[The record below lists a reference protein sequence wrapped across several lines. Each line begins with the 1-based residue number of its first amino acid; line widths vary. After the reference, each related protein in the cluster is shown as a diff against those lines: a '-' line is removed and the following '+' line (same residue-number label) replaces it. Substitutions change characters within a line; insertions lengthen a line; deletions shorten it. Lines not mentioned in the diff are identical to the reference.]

1 MSSVNL
7 PNGKY
12 ISSNILEITAFPKA
26 EIIDND
32 NKKAFEMNMKAFNQ
46 MLFELHKISDMN
58 STVAE
63 ILWVS
68 EKVENQTFK
77 SKVRVFVVIRK
88 IGTDINL
95 LDKETKTIQSNFISE
110 LNQVKFETRPFEL
123 EDKSFINLVRN
134 IDFSSLLTIT
144 KKEKIVGNSASY
156 GNYYTWDILNNN
168 SNDTM
173 SGFISSISQNSN
185 CAVSFQ
191 IIPTS
196 LSSNE
201 LIYLNELSVQYK
213 QVIGMGDISAEI
225 PLKTNQYLL
234 DRSQKPLFF
243 YNICTFGNVDCCRFI
258 TTKLLS
264 VLQSG
269 NEKISDCDLITLDLS
284 SEKINIANQFYIYPW
299 IINEKLINKYR
310 NAQLQ
315 QYPIVKAM
323 GRFPYVMTL
332 EELNVFFR
340 LPLYDKSMP
349 ALTERKALSDAEQF
363 SKDIIGENTIKFGRL
378 ISDGG
383 SEVVIGCPL
392 KSWTQHALIVGMPG
406 TGKTTFAVNILT
418 QFYKK
423 GIPFLAIEP
432 TKSEYRAMID
442 IVDDLQIF
450 TPGNNNVSPFIINPF
465 IPPKGI
471 TVEQYIPS
479 LLAAFKAAFSM
490 DGPLEMIFLKA
501 VNNCYIEYGWKKY
514 SKYGDKDVKVFGMFE
529 YILCFKKTMNAMNYN
544 KETKSN
550 IETAGLLR
558 LMNLIE
564 QNSNIYDTINTVPIE
579 DLLSK
584 PTVLELNSIDN
595 DEQKS
600 LIMAL
605 ILSSACVH
613 IKNNQIG
620 DGKLKNVILI
630 DEAHVLLDS
639 GVDSEGSGSSKGTT
653 VKTVQKMIALSSE
666 TVNIEENFEN
676 LGISV
681 VGEIKTQNPD
691 SSHHHEPIYKTVYP
705 TCSEYGYI
713 EFTCRTCDVKFVTK
727 YICPT
732 KHKFTEKI
740 TPATI
745 ESDGH
750 IVTVCTVCGY
760 IKEDKIINKIYN
772 ASLDYSSAVYDKYQ
786 FSPNVNV
793 VDSSGKSL
801 VQNVDYIYTLP
812 LGRKSVG
819 IYTYDITY
827 LGNYKGTSRLLLFI
841 YPQSPIFKK
850 IVLSKNEAELQW
862 NKITAQNDGYEV
874 QYSTNPH
881 FILDNHYITVNNK
894 NAKSLKL
901 PNLKSKRRYYF
912 RIRSFKNVNESNV
925 FYSQWSRIGTAKML

>member
-1 MSSVNL
+1 MMSSVNL

-185 CAVSFQ
+185 CAVSCQ

-299 IINEKLINKYR
+299 IINERLINKYR

-349 ALTERKALSDAEQF
+349 ALTERKALSEAEQF

-423 GIPFLAIEP
+423 GVPFLAIEP

-529 YILCFKKTMNAMNYN
+529 YILCFKKTMNSMNYN

-653 VKTVQKMIALSSE
+653 VKTVQKMIAEVRSYGTSIIIADQKPSAVTESIVSNTNVKVSFRLTSSKERNIIAESTDMSDSNAEYISQLGVGQAFVYFDKLRSPQLVQTEDTRETDGVRLSVSNEEIFERSKYWKDKESKLVPFRECSCSNICKTCSFKIRSDSE
-666 TVNIEENFEN
+666 YFAEKLLGACTPKITDKKALLSYAIKIPQVLKKHIERYEENEIEQLYNCTIIKFIRKAE
-676 LGISV
+676 LSMPYV
-681 VGEIKTQNPD
+681 VSQN
-691 SSHHHEPIYKTVYP
+691 EL
-705 TCSEYGYI
+705 C
-713 EFTCRTCDVKFVTK
+713 
-727 YICPT
+727 
-732 KHKFTEKI
+732 
-740 TPATI
+740 
-745 ESDGH
+745 
-750 IVTVCTVCGY
+750 
-760 IKEDKIINKIYN
+760 KIIDV
-772 ASLDYSSAVYDKYQ
+772 S
-786 FSPNVNV
+786 
-793 VDSSGKSL
+793 
-801 VQNVDYIYTLP
+801 
-812 LGRKSVG
+812 
-819 IYTYDITY
+819 
-827 LGNYKGTSRLLLFI
+827 
-841 YPQSPIFKK
+841 KK
-850 IVLSKNEAELQW
+850 NI
-862 NKITAQNDGYEV
+862 
-874 QYSTNPH
+874 
-881 FILDNHYITVNNK
+881 
-894 NAKSLKL
+894 
-901 PNLKSKRRYYF
+901 
-912 RIRSFKNVNESNV
+912 
-925 FYSQWSRIGTAKML
+925 

>member
-1 MSSVNL
+1 MMSSVNL

-299 IINEKLINKYR
+299 IINERLINKYR

-349 ALTERKALSDAEQF
+349 ALTERKALSEAEQF

-423 GIPFLAIEP
+423 GVPFLAIEP

-529 YILCFKKTMNAMNYN
+529 YILCFKKTMNSMNYN

-653 VKTVQKMIALSSE
+653 VKTVQKMIAEVRSYGTSIIIADQKPSAVTESIVSNTNVKVSFRLTSSKERNIIAESTDMSDSNAEYISQLGVGQAFVYFDKLRSPQLVQTEDTRETDGVRLSVSNEEIFERSKYWKDKESKLVPFRECSCSNICKTCSFKIRSDSE
-666 TVNIEENFEN
+666 YFAEKLLGACTPKITDKKALLSYAIKIPQVLKKHIERYEENEIEQLYNCTIIKFIRKAE
-676 LGISV
+676 LSMPYV
-681 VGEIKTQNPD
+681 VSQN
-691 SSHHHEPIYKTVYP
+691 EL
-705 TCSEYGYI
+705 C
-713 EFTCRTCDVKFVTK
+713 
-727 YICPT
+727 
-732 KHKFTEKI
+732 
-740 TPATI
+740 
-745 ESDGH
+745 
-750 IVTVCTVCGY
+750 
-760 IKEDKIINKIYN
+760 KIIDV
-772 ASLDYSSAVYDKYQ
+772 S
-786 FSPNVNV
+786 
-793 VDSSGKSL
+793 
-801 VQNVDYIYTLP
+801 
-812 LGRKSVG
+812 
-819 IYTYDITY
+819 
-827 LGNYKGTSRLLLFI
+827 
-841 YPQSPIFKK
+841 KK
-850 IVLSKNEAELQW
+850 NI
-862 NKITAQNDGYEV
+862 
-874 QYSTNPH
+874 
-881 FILDNHYITVNNK
+881 
-894 NAKSLKL
+894 
-901 PNLKSKRRYYF
+901 
-912 RIRSFKNVNESNV
+912 
-925 FYSQWSRIGTAKML
+925 

>member
-1 MSSVNL
+1 MMSSVNL

-123 EDKSFINLVRN
+123 KDKSFINLVKN

-156 GNYYTWDILNNN
+156 GNYYIWDILNNN

-173 SGFISSISQNSN
+173 SSFISSISQNSN

-269 NEKISDCDLITLDLS
+269 DEKISDCDLITLDLS

-349 ALTERKALSDAEQF
+349 ALTERKALSEAEQF

-450 TPGNNNVSPFIINPF
+450 TPGNNSVSPFIINPF

-529 YILCFKKTMNAMNYN
+529 YILCFKKTMNSMNYN

-639 GVDSEGSGSSKGTT
+639 GVDLEGSGSSKGTT
-653 VKTVQKMIALSSE
+653 VKTVQKMIAEVRSYGTSIIIADQKPSAVTESIVSNTNVKVSFRLTSSKERNLIAESTDMSDSNAEYISQLGVGQAFVYFDKLRSPQLVQTEDTRETDGVRLSVSNEEIFERSKYWKDKESKLVPFRECSCSNICKTCSFKIRSDSE
-666 TVNIEENFEN
+666 YFAEKLLGVCTHKITDKKALLSYAIKIPQVLKKHIERYEENEIEQLYNCTIIKFIRKAE
-676 LGISV
+676 LSMPYV
-681 VGEIKTQNPD
+681 VSQN
-691 SSHHHEPIYKTVYP
+691 EL
-705 TCSEYGYI
+705 C
-713 EFTCRTCDVKFVTK
+713 
-727 YICPT
+727 
-732 KHKFTEKI
+732 
-740 TPATI
+740 
-745 ESDGH
+745 
-750 IVTVCTVCGY
+750 
-760 IKEDKIINKIYN
+760 KIIDV
-772 ASLDYSSAVYDKYQ
+772 S
-786 FSPNVNV
+786 
-793 VDSSGKSL
+793 
-801 VQNVDYIYTLP
+801 
-812 LGRKSVG
+812 
-819 IYTYDITY
+819 
-827 LGNYKGTSRLLLFI
+827 
-841 YPQSPIFKK
+841 KK
-850 IVLSKNEAELQW
+850 
-862 NKITAQNDGYEV
+862 
-874 QYSTNPH
+874 
-881 FILDNHYITVNNK
+881 
-894 NAKSLKL
+894 
-901 PNLKSKRRYYF
+901 NL
-912 RIRSFKNVNESNV
+912 
-925 FYSQWSRIGTAKML
+925 

>member
-1 MSSVNL
+1 MMSSVNL

-299 IINEKLINKYR
+299 IINERLINKYR

-349 ALTERKALSDAEQF
+349 ALTERKALSEAEQF

-423 GIPFLAIEP
+423 GVPFLAIEP

-501 VNNCYIEYGWKKY
+501 VNNCYIQYGWKKY

-529 YILCFKKTMNAMNYN
+529 YILCFKKTMNSMNYN

-653 VKTVQKMIALSSE
+653 VKTVQKMIAEVRSYGTSIIIADQKPSAVTESIVSNTNVKVSFRLTSSKERNIIAESTDMSDSNAEYISQLGVGQAFVYFDKLRSPQLVQTEDTRETDGVRLSVSNEEIFERSKYWKDKESKLVPFRECSCSNICKTCSFKIRSDSE
-666 TVNIEENFEN
+666 YFAEKLLGACTPKITDKKALLSYAIKIPQVLKKHIERYEENEIEQLYNCTIIKFIRKAE
-676 LGISV
+676 LSMPYV
-681 VGEIKTQNPD
+681 VSQN
-691 SSHHHEPIYKTVYP
+691 EL
-705 TCSEYGYI
+705 C
-713 EFTCRTCDVKFVTK
+713 
-727 YICPT
+727 
-732 KHKFTEKI
+732 
-740 TPATI
+740 
-745 ESDGH
+745 
-750 IVTVCTVCGY
+750 
-760 IKEDKIINKIYN
+760 KIIDV
-772 ASLDYSSAVYDKYQ
+772 S
-786 FSPNVNV
+786 
-793 VDSSGKSL
+793 
-801 VQNVDYIYTLP
+801 
-812 LGRKSVG
+812 
-819 IYTYDITY
+819 
-827 LGNYKGTSRLLLFI
+827 
-841 YPQSPIFKK
+841 KK
-850 IVLSKNEAELQW
+850 NI
-862 NKITAQNDGYEV
+862 
-874 QYSTNPH
+874 
-881 FILDNHYITVNNK
+881 
-894 NAKSLKL
+894 
-901 PNLKSKRRYYF
+901 
-912 RIRSFKNVNESNV
+912 
-925 FYSQWSRIGTAKML
+925 

>member
-1 MSSVNL
+1 MMSSVNL

-26 EIIDND
+26 EIIDKD

-123 EDKSFINLVRN
+123 KDKSFINLVKN

-269 NEKISDCDLITLDLS
+269 DEKISDCDLITLDLS

-349 ALTERKALSDAEQF
+349 ALTERKALSEAEQF

-529 YILCFKKTMNAMNYN
+529 YILCFKKTMNSMNYN

-639 GVDSEGSGSSKGTT
+639 GVDLEGSGSSKGTT
-653 VKTVQKMIALSSE
+653 VKTVQKMIAEVRSYGTSIIIADQKPSAVTESIVSNTNVKVSFRLTSSKERNLIAESTDMSDSNAEYISQLGVGQAFVYFDKLRSPQLVQTEDTRETDGVRLSVSNEEIFERSKYWKDKESKLVPFRECSCSNICKTCSFKIRSDSE
-666 TVNIEENFEN
+666 YFAEKLLGVCTHKITDKKALLSYAIKIPQVLKKHIERYEENEIEQLYNCTIIKFIRKAE
-676 LGISV
+676 LSMPYV
-681 VGEIKTQNPD
+681 VSQN
-691 SSHHHEPIYKTVYP
+691 EL
-705 TCSEYGYI
+705 C
-713 EFTCRTCDVKFVTK
+713 
-727 YICPT
+727 
-732 KHKFTEKI
+732 
-740 TPATI
+740 
-745 ESDGH
+745 
-750 IVTVCTVCGY
+750 
-760 IKEDKIINKIYN
+760 KIIDV
-772 ASLDYSSAVYDKYQ
+772 S
-786 FSPNVNV
+786 
-793 VDSSGKSL
+793 
-801 VQNVDYIYTLP
+801 
-812 LGRKSVG
+812 
-819 IYTYDITY
+819 
-827 LGNYKGTSRLLLFI
+827 
-841 YPQSPIFKK
+841 KK
-850 IVLSKNEAELQW
+850 
-862 NKITAQNDGYEV
+862 
-874 QYSTNPH
+874 
-881 FILDNHYITVNNK
+881 
-894 NAKSLKL
+894 
-901 PNLKSKRRYYF
+901 NL
-912 RIRSFKNVNESNV
+912 
-925 FYSQWSRIGTAKML
+925 

>member
-1 MSSVNL
+1 MMSSVNL

-26 EIIDND
+26 EIIDKD

-123 EDKSFINLVRN
+123 KDKSFINLVKN

-269 NEKISDCDLITLDLS
+269 DEKISDCDLITLDLS

-315 QYPIVKAM
+315 QYPIVKVM

-349 ALTERKALSDAEQF
+349 ALTERKALSEAEQF

-529 YILCFKKTMNAMNYN
+529 YILCFKKTMNSMNYN

-639 GVDSEGSGSSKGTT
+639 GVDLEGSGSSKGTT
-653 VKTVQKMIALSSE
+653 VKTVQKMIAEVRSYGTSIIIADQKPSAVTESIVSNTNVKVSFRLTSSKERNLIAESTDMSDSNAEYISQLGVGQAFVYFDKLRSPQLVQTEDTRETDGVRLSVSNEEIFERSKYWKDKESKLVPFRECSCSNICKTCSFKIRSDSE
-666 TVNIEENFEN
+666 YFAEKLLGVCTHKITDKKALLSYAIKIPQVLKKHIERYEENEIEQLYNCTIIKFIRKAE
-676 LGISV
+676 LSMPYV
-681 VGEIKTQNPD
+681 VSQN
-691 SSHHHEPIYKTVYP
+691 EL
-705 TCSEYGYI
+705 C
-713 EFTCRTCDVKFVTK
+713 
-727 YICPT
+727 
-732 KHKFTEKI
+732 
-740 TPATI
+740 
-745 ESDGH
+745 
-750 IVTVCTVCGY
+750 
-760 IKEDKIINKIYN
+760 KIIDV
-772 ASLDYSSAVYDKYQ
+772 S
-786 FSPNVNV
+786 
-793 VDSSGKSL
+793 
-801 VQNVDYIYTLP
+801 
-812 LGRKSVG
+812 
-819 IYTYDITY
+819 
-827 LGNYKGTSRLLLFI
+827 
-841 YPQSPIFKK
+841 KK
-850 IVLSKNEAELQW
+850 
-862 NKITAQNDGYEV
+862 
-874 QYSTNPH
+874 
-881 FILDNHYITVNNK
+881 
-894 NAKSLKL
+894 
-901 PNLKSKRRYYF
+901 NL
-912 RIRSFKNVNESNV
+912 
-925 FYSQWSRIGTAKML
+925 

>member
-1 MSSVNL
+1 MSSVKL

-123 EDKSFINLVRN
+123 EDKSFINLVKN

-173 SGFISSISQNSN
+173 SGFISSISQNNN

-196 LSSNE
+196 LTNNE

-349 ALTERKALSDAEQF
+349 ALTERKALSEAEQF

-423 GIPFLAIEP
+423 GVPFLAIEP

-529 YILCFKKTMNAMNYN
+529 YILCFKKTMNSMNYN

-639 GVDSEGSGSSKGTT
+639 GADSEGSGSSKGTT
-653 VKTVQKMIALSSE
+653 VKTVQKMIAEVRSYGTSIIIADQKPSAVTESIVSNTNVKVSFRLTSSKERNLIAESTDMSDNNAEYISQLGVGQAFVYFDKLRSPQLVQTEDTRETDGVRLSVSNE
-666 TVNIEENFEN
+666 EIFERSKYWKDKENKLVPFRECSCSNIC
-676 LGISV
+676 
-681 VGEIKTQNPD
+681 K
-691 SSHHHEPIYKTVYP
+691 
-705 TCSEYGYI
+705 TCSFKIRSDSEYFAEKLLGVCAPKIKDKKALLSYAIKIPQVLKKHIKRYEKNEIEQLYNCTIIKFIRKAELSMPYI
-713 EFTCRTCDVKFVTK
+713 VSQNELC
-727 YICPT
+727 
-732 KHKFTEKI
+732 
-740 TPATI
+740 
-745 ESDGH
+745 
-750 IVTVCTVCGY
+750 
-760 IKEDKIINKIYN
+760 KIIDV
-772 ASLDYSSAVYDKYQ
+772 S
-786 FSPNVNV
+786 
-793 VDSSGKSL
+793 
-801 VQNVDYIYTLP
+801 
-812 LGRKSVG
+812 
-819 IYTYDITY
+819 
-827 LGNYKGTSRLLLFI
+827 
-841 YPQSPIFKK
+841 KK
-850 IVLSKNEAELQW
+850 
-862 NKITAQNDGYEV
+862 
-874 QYSTNPH
+874 
-881 FILDNHYITVNNK
+881 
-894 NAKSLKL
+894 
-901 PNLKSKRRYYF
+901 NL
-912 RIRSFKNVNESNV
+912 
-925 FYSQWSRIGTAKML
+925 

>member
-1 MSSVNL
+1 MMSSVNL

-26 EIIDND
+26 EIIDKD

-196 LSSNE
+196 LSPNE

-234 DRSQKPLFF
+234 DRSQRPLFF

-349 ALTERKALSDAEQF
+349 ALTERKALSEAEQF

-378 ISDGG
+378 ISNGG

-529 YILCFKKTMNAMNYN
+529 YILCFRKTMNSMNYN

-653 VKTVQKMIALSSE
+653 VKTVQKMIAEVRSYGTSIIIADQKPSAVTESIVSNTNVKVSFRLTSSKERNLIAESTDMSDSNAEYISQLGVGQAFVYFDKLRSPQLVQTEDTRETDGVRLSVSNEEIFERSKYWKDKESKLVPFRECSCSNICKTCSFKIRSDSE
-666 TVNIEENFEN
+666 YFAEKLLGACTPKITDKKALLSYAIKIPQVLKKHIERYEENEIEQLYNCTIIKFIRKAE
-676 LGISV
+676 LSMPYV
-681 VGEIKTQNPD
+681 VSQN
-691 SSHHHEPIYKTVYP
+691 EL
-705 TCSEYGYI
+705 C
-713 EFTCRTCDVKFVTK
+713 
-727 YICPT
+727 
-732 KHKFTEKI
+732 
-740 TPATI
+740 
-745 ESDGH
+745 
-750 IVTVCTVCGY
+750 
-760 IKEDKIINKIYN
+760 KIIDV
-772 ASLDYSSAVYDKYQ
+772 S
-786 FSPNVNV
+786 
-793 VDSSGKSL
+793 
-801 VQNVDYIYTLP
+801 
-812 LGRKSVG
+812 
-819 IYTYDITY
+819 
-827 LGNYKGTSRLLLFI
+827 
-841 YPQSPIFKK
+841 KK
-850 IVLSKNEAELQW
+850 
-862 NKITAQNDGYEV
+862 
-874 QYSTNPH
+874 
-881 FILDNHYITVNNK
+881 
-894 NAKSLKL
+894 
-901 PNLKSKRRYYF
+901 NL
-912 RIRSFKNVNESNV
+912 
-925 FYSQWSRIGTAKML
+925 

>member
-1 MSSVNL
+1 MMSSVNL

-95 LDKETKTIQSNFISE
+95 LDKETKAIQSNFISE
-110 LNQVKFETRPFEL
+110 LNQVKFETRPFGL
-123 EDKSFINLVRN
+123 EDKSFINLIKN

-156 GNYYTWDILNNN
+156 GNYYTWDILNND

-173 SGFISSISQNSN
+173 SGFISSISQNNN

-196 LSSNE
+196 LTNNE
-201 LIYLNELSVQYK
+201 LIYLNELAVQYK

-269 NEKISDCDLITLDLS
+269 NERISDCDLITLDLS
-284 SEKINIANQFYIYPW
+284 SEKINIVNQFYIYPW

-349 ALTERKALSDAEQF
+349 ALTERKALSEAEQF

-383 SEVVIGCPL
+383 SEVAIGCPL

-529 YILCFKKTMNAMNYN
+529 YILCFKKTMNSMNYN

-653 VKTVQKMIALSSE
+653 VKTVQKMIAEVRSYGTSIIIADQKPSAVTESIVSNTNVKVSFRLTSSKE
-666 TVNIEENFEN
+666 RN
-676 LGISV
+676 LIAESTDMSDNNAEYISQLG
-681 VGEIKTQNPD
+681 VGQAF
-691 SSHHHEPIYKTVYP
+691 VYFDKLRSP
-705 TCSEYGYI
+705 QL
-713 EFTCRTCDVKFVTK
+713 VQ
-727 YICPT
+727 
-732 KHKFTEKI
+732 TED
-740 TPATI
+740 TR
-745 ESDGH
+745 ESDGVRLSVSNDE
-750 IVTVCTVCGY
+750 IYERSKYWKGKESKLVPFRECSCSNICKTCSFKIRSDSEYFAEKLLGACTPKITDKKVLLSYAIKIPQVLKKY
-760 IKEDKIINKIYN
+760 IERYEENEIEQLYNCTIIKFIRKAELSMPYVVSQNELCKIIDV
-772 ASLDYSSAVYDKYQ
+772 S
-786 FSPNVNV
+786 
-793 VDSSGKSL
+793 
-801 VQNVDYIYTLP
+801 
-812 LGRKSVG
+812 
-819 IYTYDITY
+819 
-827 LGNYKGTSRLLLFI
+827 
-841 YPQSPIFKK
+841 KK
-850 IVLSKNEAELQW
+850 NI
-862 NKITAQNDGYEV
+862 
-874 QYSTNPH
+874 
-881 FILDNHYITVNNK
+881 
-894 NAKSLKL
+894 
-901 PNLKSKRRYYF
+901 
-912 RIRSFKNVNESNV
+912 
-925 FYSQWSRIGTAKML
+925 

>member
-1 MSSVNL
+1 MSSVKL

-123 EDKSFINLVRN
+123 EDKSFINLVKN

-173 SGFISSISQNSN
+173 SGFISSISQNNN
-185 CAVSFQ
+185 CTVSFQ

-196 LSSNE
+196 LTNNE

-349 ALTERKALSDAEQF
+349 ALTERKALSEAEQF

-423 GIPFLAIEP
+423 GVPFLAIEP

-514 SKYGDKDVKVFGMFE
+514 SKYGDKGVKVFGMFE
-529 YILCFKKTMNAMNYN
+529 YILCFKKTMNSMNYN

-639 GVDSEGSGSSKGTT
+639 GADSEGSGSSKGTT
-653 VKTVQKMIALSSE
+653 VKTVQKMIAEVRSYGTSIIIADQKPSAVTESIVSNTNVKVSFRLTSSKERNLIAESTDMSDNNAEYISQLGVGQAFVYFDKLRSPQLVQTEDTRETDGVRLSVSNE
-666 TVNIEENFEN
+666 EIFERSKYWKDKENKLVPFRECSCSNIC
-676 LGISV
+676 
-681 VGEIKTQNPD
+681 K
-691 SSHHHEPIYKTVYP
+691 
-705 TCSEYGYI
+705 TCSFKIRSDSEYFAEKLLGVCAPKIKDKKALLSYAIKIPQVLKKHIKRYGKNEIEQLYNCTIIKFIRKAELSMPYI
-713 EFTCRTCDVKFVTK
+713 VSQNELC
-727 YICPT
+727 
-732 KHKFTEKI
+732 
-740 TPATI
+740 
-745 ESDGH
+745 
-750 IVTVCTVCGY
+750 
-760 IKEDKIINKIYN
+760 KIIDV
-772 ASLDYSSAVYDKYQ
+772 S
-786 FSPNVNV
+786 
-793 VDSSGKSL
+793 
-801 VQNVDYIYTLP
+801 
-812 LGRKSVG
+812 
-819 IYTYDITY
+819 
-827 LGNYKGTSRLLLFI
+827 
-841 YPQSPIFKK
+841 KK
-850 IVLSKNEAELQW
+850 
-862 NKITAQNDGYEV
+862 
-874 QYSTNPH
+874 
-881 FILDNHYITVNNK
+881 
-894 NAKSLKL
+894 
-901 PNLKSKRRYYF
+901 NL
-912 RIRSFKNVNESNV
+912 
-925 FYSQWSRIGTAKML
+925 

>member
-299 IINEKLINKYR
+299 IINERLINKYR

-349 ALTERKALSDAEQF
+349 ALTERKALSEAEQF

-423 GIPFLAIEP
+423 GVPFLAIEP

-529 YILCFKKTMNAMNYN
+529 YILCFKKTMNSMNYN

-653 VKTVQKMIALSSE
+653 VKTVQKMIAEVRSYGTSIIIADQKPSAVTESIVSNTNVKVSFRLTSSKERNIIAESTDMSDSNAEYISQLGVGQAFVYFDKLRSPQLVQTEDTRETDGVRLSVSNEEIFERSKYWKDKESKLVPFRECSCSNICKTCSFKIRSDSE
-666 TVNIEENFEN
+666 YFAEKLLGACTPKITDKKALLSYAIKIPQVLKKHIERYEENEIEQLYNCTIIKFIRKAE
-676 LGISV
+676 LSMPYV
-681 VGEIKTQNPD
+681 VSQN
-691 SSHHHEPIYKTVYP
+691 EL
-705 TCSEYGYI
+705 C
-713 EFTCRTCDVKFVTK
+713 
-727 YICPT
+727 
-732 KHKFTEKI
+732 
-740 TPATI
+740 
-745 ESDGH
+745 
-750 IVTVCTVCGY
+750 
-760 IKEDKIINKIYN
+760 KIIDV
-772 ASLDYSSAVYDKYQ
+772 S
-786 FSPNVNV
+786 
-793 VDSSGKSL
+793 
-801 VQNVDYIYTLP
+801 
-812 LGRKSVG
+812 
-819 IYTYDITY
+819 
-827 LGNYKGTSRLLLFI
+827 
-841 YPQSPIFKK
+841 KK
-850 IVLSKNEAELQW
+850 NI
-862 NKITAQNDGYEV
+862 
-874 QYSTNPH
+874 
-881 FILDNHYITVNNK
+881 
-894 NAKSLKL
+894 
-901 PNLKSKRRYYF
+901 
-912 RIRSFKNVNESNV
+912 
-925 FYSQWSRIGTAKML
+925 

>member
-1 MSSVNL
+1 MMSSVNL

-299 IINEKLINKYR
+299 IINERLINKYR

-349 ALTERKALSDAEQF
+349 ALTERKALSEAEQF

-423 GIPFLAIEP
+423 GVPFLAIEP

-529 YILCFKKTMNAMNYN
+529 YILCFKKTMNSMNYN

-630 DEAHVLLDS
+630 DEAHVLLES
-639 GVDSEGSGSSKGTT
+639 GVDSEGSGSSKGAT
-653 VKTVQKMIALSSE
+653 VKTVQKMIAEVRSYGTSIIIADQKPSAVTESIVSNTNVKVSFRLTSSKERNIIAESTDMSDSNAEYISQLGVGQAFVYFDKLRSPQLVQTEDTRETDGVRLSVSNE
-666 TVNIEENFEN
+666 EIFERSKYWKDKESKLVPFRECSCSNIC
-676 LGISV
+676 
-681 VGEIKTQNPD
+681 K
-691 SSHHHEPIYKTVYP
+691 
-705 TCSEYGYI
+705 TCSFKIRSDSEYFAEKLLGAC
-713 EFTCRTCDVKFVTK
+713 T
-727 YICPT
+727 P
-732 KHKFTEKI
+732 KI
-740 TPATI
+740 TDKKALL
-745 ESDGH
+745 S
-750 IVTVCTVCGY
+750 Y
-760 IKEDKIINKIYN
+760 AIKI
-772 ASLDYSSAVYDKYQ
+772 
-786 FSPNVNV
+786 
-793 VDSSGKSL
+793 
-801 VQNVDYIYTLP
+801 
-812 LGRKSVG
+812 
-819 IYTYDITY
+819 
-827 LGNYKGTSRLLLFI
+827 
-841 YPQSPIFKK
+841 PQ
-850 IVLSKNEAELQW
+850 VLKN
-862 NKITAQNDGYEV
+862 I
-874 QYSTNPH
+874 
-881 FILDNHYITVNNK
+881 
-894 NAKSLKL
+894 
-901 PNLKSKRRYYF
+901 
-912 RIRSFKNVNESNV
+912 
-925 FYSQWSRIGTAKML
+925 

>member
-1 MSSVNL
+1 MMSSVNL

-26 EIIDND
+26 EIIDKD

-196 LSSNE
+196 LSPNE

-349 ALTERKALSDAEQF
+349 ALTERKALSEAEQF

-529 YILCFKKTMNAMNYN
+529 YILCFRKTMNSMNYN

-653 VKTVQKMIALSSE
+653 VKTVQKMIAEVRSYGTSIIIADQKPSAVTESIVSNTNVKVSFRLTSSKERNLIAESTDMSDSNAEYISQLGVGQAFVYFDKLRSPQLVQTEDTRETDGVRLSVSNEEIFERSKYWKDKESKLVPFRECSCSNICKTCSFKIRSDSE
-666 TVNIEENFEN
+666 YFAEKLLGACTPKITDKKALLSYAIKIPQVLKKHIERYEENEIEQLYNCTIIKFIRKAE
-676 LGISV
+676 LSMPYV
-681 VGEIKTQNPD
+681 VSQN
-691 SSHHHEPIYKTVYP
+691 EL
-705 TCSEYGYI
+705 C
-713 EFTCRTCDVKFVTK
+713 
-727 YICPT
+727 
-732 KHKFTEKI
+732 
-740 TPATI
+740 
-745 ESDGH
+745 
-750 IVTVCTVCGY
+750 
-760 IKEDKIINKIYN
+760 KIIDV
-772 ASLDYSSAVYDKYQ
+772 S
-786 FSPNVNV
+786 
-793 VDSSGKSL
+793 
-801 VQNVDYIYTLP
+801 
-812 LGRKSVG
+812 
-819 IYTYDITY
+819 
-827 LGNYKGTSRLLLFI
+827 
-841 YPQSPIFKK
+841 KK
-850 IVLSKNEAELQW
+850 
-862 NKITAQNDGYEV
+862 
-874 QYSTNPH
+874 
-881 FILDNHYITVNNK
+881 
-894 NAKSLKL
+894 
-901 PNLKSKRRYYF
+901 NL
-912 RIRSFKNVNESNV
+912 
-925 FYSQWSRIGTAKML
+925 

>member
-1 MSSVNL
+1 MSIVNL

-310 NAQLQ
+310 NSQLQ

-349 ALTERKALSDAEQF
+349 ALTERKALSEAEQF

-529 YILCFKKTMNAMNYN
+529 YILCFRKTMNSMNYN

-653 VKTVQKMIALSSE
+653 VKTVQKMIAEVRSYGTSIIIADQKPSAVTESIVSNTNVKVSFRLTSSKERNLIAESTDMSDSNAEYISQLGVGQAFVYFDKLRSPQLVQTEDTRETDGVRLSVSNEEIFKRSKYWKDKESKLVPFRECSCSNICKTCSFKIRSDSE
-666 TVNIEENFEN
+666 YFAEKLLGACTPKITDKKALLSYAIKIPQVLKKHIERYEENEIEQLYNCTIIKFIRKAE
-676 LGISV
+676 LSMPYV
-681 VGEIKTQNPD
+681 VSQN
-691 SSHHHEPIYKTVYP
+691 EL
-705 TCSEYGYI
+705 C
-713 EFTCRTCDVKFVTK
+713 
-727 YICPT
+727 
-732 KHKFTEKI
+732 
-740 TPATI
+740 
-745 ESDGH
+745 
-750 IVTVCTVCGY
+750 
-760 IKEDKIINKIYN
+760 KIIDV
-772 ASLDYSSAVYDKYQ
+772 S
-786 FSPNVNV
+786 
-793 VDSSGKSL
+793 
-801 VQNVDYIYTLP
+801 
-812 LGRKSVG
+812 
-819 IYTYDITY
+819 
-827 LGNYKGTSRLLLFI
+827 
-841 YPQSPIFKK
+841 KK
-850 IVLSKNEAELQW
+850 NI
-862 NKITAQNDGYEV
+862 
-874 QYSTNPH
+874 
-881 FILDNHYITVNNK
+881 
-894 NAKSLKL
+894 
-901 PNLKSKRRYYF
+901 
-912 RIRSFKNVNESNV
+912 
-925 FYSQWSRIGTAKML
+925 

>member
-123 EDKSFINLVRN
+123 KDKSFINLVKN

-269 NEKISDCDLITLDLS
+269 DEKISDCDLITLDLS

-349 ALTERKALSDAEQF
+349 ALTERKALSEAEQF

-529 YILCFKKTMNAMNYN
+529 YILCFKKTMNSMNYN

-639 GVDSEGSGSSKGTT
+639 GVDLEGSGSSKGTT
-653 VKTVQKMIALSSE
+653 VKTVQKMIAEVRSYGTSIIIADQKPSAVTESIVSNTNVKVSFRLTSSKERNLIAESTDMSDSNAEYISQLGVGQAFVYFDKLRSPQLVQTEDTRETDGVRLSVSNEEIFERSKYWKDKESKLVPFRECSCSNICKTCSFKIRSDSE
-666 TVNIEENFEN
+666 YFAEKLLGVCTHKITDKKALLSYAIKIPQVLKKHIERYEENEIEQLYNCTIIKFIRKAE
-676 LGISV
+676 LSMPYV
-681 VGEIKTQNPD
+681 VSQN
-691 SSHHHEPIYKTVYP
+691 EL
-705 TCSEYGYI
+705 C
-713 EFTCRTCDVKFVTK
+713 
-727 YICPT
+727 
-732 KHKFTEKI
+732 
-740 TPATI
+740 
-745 ESDGH
+745 
-750 IVTVCTVCGY
+750 
-760 IKEDKIINKIYN
+760 KIIDV
-772 ASLDYSSAVYDKYQ
+772 S
-786 FSPNVNV
+786 
-793 VDSSGKSL
+793 
-801 VQNVDYIYTLP
+801 
-812 LGRKSVG
+812 
-819 IYTYDITY
+819 
-827 LGNYKGTSRLLLFI
+827 
-841 YPQSPIFKK
+841 KK
-850 IVLSKNEAELQW
+850 
-862 NKITAQNDGYEV
+862 
-874 QYSTNPH
+874 
-881 FILDNHYITVNNK
+881 
-894 NAKSLKL
+894 
-901 PNLKSKRRYYF
+901 NL
-912 RIRSFKNVNESNV
+912 
-925 FYSQWSRIGTAKML
+925 

>member
-1 MSSVNL
+1 MMSIVNL

-310 NAQLQ
+310 NSQLQ

-349 ALTERKALSDAEQF
+349 ALTERKALSEAEQF

-529 YILCFKKTMNAMNYN
+529 YILCFKKTMNSMNYN

-653 VKTVQKMIALSSE
+653 VKTVQKMIAEVRSYGTSIIIADQKPSAVTESIVSNTNVKVSFRLTSSKERNIIAESTDMSDNNAEYISQLGVGQAYVYFDKLRSPQLVQTEDTRETDGVRLSVSNEEIFERSKYWKDKESKLVPFRECSCSNICKTCSFKIRSDSE
-666 TVNIEENFEN
+666 YFAEKLLSVSALKIKDKKALLSYAVRIPQVLKKHSARYSDNEIEQLYNCT
-676 LGISV
+676 I
-681 VGEIKTQNPD
+681 IKFIRKAELAMSYIVTQN
-691 SSHHHEPIYKTVYP
+691 EL
-705 TCSEYGYI
+705 
-713 EFTCRTCDVKFVTK
+713 R
-727 YICPT
+727 
-732 KHKFTEKI
+732 
-740 TPATI
+740 
-745 ESDGH
+745 
-750 IVTVCTVCGY
+750 
-760 IKEDKIINKIYN
+760 KIIE
-772 ASLDYSSAVYDKYQ
+772 
-786 FSPNVNV
+786 
-793 VDSSGKSL
+793 
-801 VQNVDYIYTLP
+801 
-812 LGRKSVG
+812 
-819 IYTYDITY
+819 
-827 LGNYKGTSRLLLFI
+827 
-841 YPQSPIFKK
+841 
-850 IVLSKNEAELQW
+850 LSK
-862 NKITAQNDGYEV
+862 T
-874 QYSTNPH
+874 
-881 FILDNHYITVNNK
+881 
-894 NAKSLKL
+894 
-901 PNLKSKRRYYF
+901 
-912 RIRSFKNVNESNV
+912 SN
-925 FYSQWSRIGTAKML
+925 

>member
-1 MSSVNL
+1 MMSSVNL

-299 IINEKLINKYR
+299 IINERLINKYR

-349 ALTERKALSDAEQF
+349 ALTERKALSEAEQF

-406 TGKTTFAVNILT
+406 IGKTTFAVNILT

-423 GIPFLAIEP
+423 GVPFLAIEP

-529 YILCFKKTMNAMNYN
+529 YILCFKKTMNSMNYN

-653 VKTVQKMIALSSE
+653 VKTVQKMIAEVRSYGTSIIIADQKPSAVTESIVSNTNVKVSFRLTSSKERNIIAESTDMSDSNAEYISQLGVGQAFVYFDKLRSPQLVQTEDTRETDGVRLSVSNEEIFERSKYWKDKESKLVPFRECSCSNICKTCSFKIRSDSE
-666 TVNIEENFEN
+666 YFAEKLLGACTPKITDKKALLSYAIKIPQVLKKHIERYEEN
-676 LGISV
+676 
-681 VGEIKTQNPD
+681 EIEQLYNCTIIKFIRKAELSMPYAVSQN
-691 SSHHHEPIYKTVYP
+691 EL
-705 TCSEYGYI
+705 C
-713 EFTCRTCDVKFVTK
+713 
-727 YICPT
+727 
-732 KHKFTEKI
+732 
-740 TPATI
+740 
-745 ESDGH
+745 
-750 IVTVCTVCGY
+750 
-760 IKEDKIINKIYN
+760 KIIDV
-772 ASLDYSSAVYDKYQ
+772 S
-786 FSPNVNV
+786 
-793 VDSSGKSL
+793 
-801 VQNVDYIYTLP
+801 
-812 LGRKSVG
+812 
-819 IYTYDITY
+819 
-827 LGNYKGTSRLLLFI
+827 
-841 YPQSPIFKK
+841 KK
-850 IVLSKNEAELQW
+850 NI
-862 NKITAQNDGYEV
+862 
-874 QYSTNPH
+874 
-881 FILDNHYITVNNK
+881 
-894 NAKSLKL
+894 
-901 PNLKSKRRYYF
+901 
-912 RIRSFKNVNESNV
+912 
-925 FYSQWSRIGTAKML
+925 

>member
-1 MSSVNL
+1 
-7 PNGKY
+7 
-12 ISSNILEITAFPKA
+12 
-26 EIIDND
+26 
-32 NKKAFEMNMKAFNQ
+32 
-46 MLFELHKISDMN
+46 MN

-123 EDKSFINLVRN
+123 KDKSFINLVKN

-269 NEKISDCDLITLDLS
+269 DEKISDCDLITLDLS

-349 ALTERKALSDAEQF
+349 ALTERKALSEAEQF
-363 SKDIIGENTIKFGRL
+363 SKDIIGETTIKFGRL

-529 YILCFKKTMNAMNYN
+529 YILCFKKTMNSMNYN

-639 GVDSEGSGSSKGTT
+639 GVDLEGSGSSKGTT
-653 VKTVQKMIALSSE
+653 VKTVQKMIAEVRSYGTSIIIADQKPSAVTESIVSNTNVKVSFRLTSSKERNLIAESTDMSDSNAEYISQLGVGQAFVYFDKLRSPQLVQTEDTRETDGVRLSVSNEEIFERSKYWKDKESKLVPFRECSCSNICKTCSFKIRSDSE
-666 TVNIEENFEN
+666 YFAEKLFGVCTHKITDKKALLSYAIKIPQVLKKHIERYEENEIEQLYNCTIIKFIRKAE
-676 LGISV
+676 LSMPYV
-681 VGEIKTQNPD
+681 VSQN
-691 SSHHHEPIYKTVYP
+691 EL
-705 TCSEYGYI
+705 C
-713 EFTCRTCDVKFVTK
+713 
-727 YICPT
+727 
-732 KHKFTEKI
+732 
-740 TPATI
+740 
-745 ESDGH
+745 
-750 IVTVCTVCGY
+750 
-760 IKEDKIINKIYN
+760 KIIDV
-772 ASLDYSSAVYDKYQ
+772 S
-786 FSPNVNV
+786 
-793 VDSSGKSL
+793 
-801 VQNVDYIYTLP
+801 
-812 LGRKSVG
+812 
-819 IYTYDITY
+819 
-827 LGNYKGTSRLLLFI
+827 
-841 YPQSPIFKK
+841 KK
-850 IVLSKNEAELQW
+850 
-862 NKITAQNDGYEV
+862 
-874 QYSTNPH
+874 
-881 FILDNHYITVNNK
+881 
-894 NAKSLKL
+894 
-901 PNLKSKRRYYF
+901 NL
-912 RIRSFKNVNESNV
+912 
-925 FYSQWSRIGTAKML
+925 

>member
-1 MSSVNL
+1 MMSSVNL

-123 EDKSFINLVRN
+123 KDKSFINLVKN

-269 NEKISDCDLITLDLS
+269 DEKISDCDLITLDLS

-349 ALTERKALSDAEQF
+349 ALTERKALSEAEQF

-529 YILCFKKTMNAMNYN
+529 YILCFKKTMNSMNYN

-639 GVDSEGSGSSKGTT
+639 GVDLEGSGSSKGTT
-653 VKTVQKMIALSSE
+653 VKTVQKMIAEVRSYGTSIIIADQKPSAVTESIVSNTNVKVSFRLTSSKERNLIAESTDMSDSNAEYISQLGVGQAFVYFDKLRSPQLVQTEDTRETDGVRLSVSNEEIFERSKYWKDKESKLVPFRECSCSNICKTCSFKIRSDSE
-666 TVNIEENFEN
+666 YFAEKLLGVCTHKITDKKALLSYAIKIPQVLKKHIERYEENEIEQLYNCTIIKFIRKAE
-676 LGISV
+676 LSMPYV
-681 VGEIKTQNPD
+681 VSQN
-691 SSHHHEPIYKTVYP
+691 EL
-705 TCSEYGYI
+705 C
-713 EFTCRTCDVKFVTK
+713 
-727 YICPT
+727 
-732 KHKFTEKI
+732 
-740 TPATI
+740 
-745 ESDGH
+745 
-750 IVTVCTVCGY
+750 
-760 IKEDKIINKIYN
+760 KIIDV
-772 ASLDYSSAVYDKYQ
+772 S
-786 FSPNVNV
+786 
-793 VDSSGKSL
+793 
-801 VQNVDYIYTLP
+801 
-812 LGRKSVG
+812 
-819 IYTYDITY
+819 
-827 LGNYKGTSRLLLFI
+827 
-841 YPQSPIFKK
+841 KK
-850 IVLSKNEAELQW
+850 
-862 NKITAQNDGYEV
+862 
-874 QYSTNPH
+874 
-881 FILDNHYITVNNK
+881 
-894 NAKSLKL
+894 
-901 PNLKSKRRYYF
+901 NL
-912 RIRSFKNVNESNV
+912 
-925 FYSQWSRIGTAKML
+925 

>member
-299 IINEKLINKYR
+299 IINERLINKYR

-349 ALTERKALSDAEQF
+349 ALTERKALSEAEQF

-423 GIPFLAIEP
+423 GVPFLAIEP

-529 YILCFKKTMNAMNYN
+529 YILCFKKTMNSMNYN

-653 VKTVQKMIALSSE
+653 VKTVQKMIAEVRSYGTSIIIADQKPSAVTESIVSNTNVKVSFRLTSSKERNLIAESTDMSDSNAEYISQLGVGQAFVYFDKLRSPQLVQTEDTRETDGVRLSVSNE
-666 TVNIEENFEN
+666 EIFKRSKYWKDKESKLVPFRECSCSNIC
-676 LGISV
+676 
-681 VGEIKTQNPD
+681 K
-691 SSHHHEPIYKTVYP
+691 
-705 TCSEYGYI
+705 TCSFKIRSDSEYFAEKLLGVCASKIKDKKDLLSYAIKIPQVLKKHI
-713 EFTCRTCDVKFVTK
+713 ERYEKNEIEQLYNCTIIKFIRKAELSMPYVVSQNEL
-727 YICPT
+727 C
-732 KHKFTEKI
+732 
-740 TPATI
+740 
-745 ESDGH
+745 
-750 IVTVCTVCGY
+750 
-760 IKEDKIINKIYN
+760 KIIYV
-772 ASLDYSSAVYDKYQ
+772 S
-786 FSPNVNV
+786 
-793 VDSSGKSL
+793 
-801 VQNVDYIYTLP
+801 
-812 LGRKSVG
+812 
-819 IYTYDITY
+819 
-827 LGNYKGTSRLLLFI
+827 
-841 YPQSPIFKK
+841 KK
-850 IVLSKNEAELQW
+850 
-862 NKITAQNDGYEV
+862 
-874 QYSTNPH
+874 
-881 FILDNHYITVNNK
+881 
-894 NAKSLKL
+894 
-901 PNLKSKRRYYF
+901 NL
-912 RIRSFKNVNESNV
+912 
-925 FYSQWSRIGTAKML
+925 

>member
-1 MSSVNL
+1 MMSSVNL

-299 IINEKLINKYR
+299 IINERLINKYR

-349 ALTERKALSDAEQF
+349 ALTERKALSEAEQF

-423 GIPFLAIEP
+423 GVPFLAIEP

-529 YILCFKKTMNAMNYN
+529 YILCFKKTMNSMNYN

-630 DEAHVLLDS
+630 DEAHVLLES
-639 GVDSEGSGSSKGTT
+639 GVDSEGSGSSKGAT
-653 VKTVQKMIALSSE
+653 VKTVQKMIAEVRSYGTSIIIADQKPSAVTESIVSNTNVKVSFRLTSSKERNIIAESTDMSDSNAEYISQLGVGQAFVYFDKLRSPQLVQTEDTRETDGVRLSVSNEEIFERSKYWKDKESKLVPFRECSCSNICKTCSFKIRSDSE
-666 TVNIEENFEN
+666 YFAEKLLGACTPKITDKKALLSYAIKIPQVLKKHIERYEENEIEQLYNCTIIKFIRKAE
-676 LGISV
+676 LSMPYV
-681 VGEIKTQNPD
+681 VSQN
-691 SSHHHEPIYKTVYP
+691 EL
-705 TCSEYGYI
+705 C
-713 EFTCRTCDVKFVTK
+713 
-727 YICPT
+727 
-732 KHKFTEKI
+732 
-740 TPATI
+740 
-745 ESDGH
+745 
-750 IVTVCTVCGY
+750 
-760 IKEDKIINKIYN
+760 KII
-772 ASLDYSSAVYDKYQ
+772 DV
-786 FSPNVNV
+786 
-793 VDSSGKSL
+793 
-801 VQNVDYIYTLP
+801 
-812 LGRKSVG
+812 
-819 IYTYDITY
+819 
-827 LGNYKGTSRLLLFI
+827 
-841 YPQSPIFKK
+841 
-850 IVLSKNEAELQW
+850 SKN
-862 NKITAQNDGYEV
+862 NI
-874 QYSTNPH
+874 
-881 FILDNHYITVNNK
+881 
-894 NAKSLKL
+894 
-901 PNLKSKRRYYF
+901 
-912 RIRSFKNVNESNV
+912 
-925 FYSQWSRIGTAKML
+925 

>member
-1 MSSVNL
+1 MMSIVNL

-310 NAQLQ
+310 NSQLQ

-349 ALTERKALSDAEQF
+349 ALTERKALSEAEQF

-529 YILCFKKTMNAMNYN
+529 YILCFRKTMNSMNYN

-653 VKTVQKMIALSSE
+653 VKTVQKMIAEVRSYGTSIIIADQKPSAVTESIVSNTNVKVSFRLTSSKERNLIAESTDMSDSNAEYISQLGVGQAFVYFDKLRSPQLVQTEDTRETDGVRLSVSNEEIFKRSKYWKDKESKLVPFRECSCSNICKTCSFKIRSDSE
-666 TVNIEENFEN
+666 YFAEKLLGACTPKITDKKALLSYAIKIPQVLKKHIERYEENEIEQLYNCTIIKFIRKAE
-676 LGISV
+676 LSMPYV
-681 VGEIKTQNPD
+681 VSQN
-691 SSHHHEPIYKTVYP
+691 EL
-705 TCSEYGYI
+705 C
-713 EFTCRTCDVKFVTK
+713 
-727 YICPT
+727 
-732 KHKFTEKI
+732 
-740 TPATI
+740 
-745 ESDGH
+745 
-750 IVTVCTVCGY
+750 
-760 IKEDKIINKIYN
+760 KIIDV
-772 ASLDYSSAVYDKYQ
+772 S
-786 FSPNVNV
+786 
-793 VDSSGKSL
+793 
-801 VQNVDYIYTLP
+801 
-812 LGRKSVG
+812 
-819 IYTYDITY
+819 
-827 LGNYKGTSRLLLFI
+827 
-841 YPQSPIFKK
+841 KK
-850 IVLSKNEAELQW
+850 NI
-862 NKITAQNDGYEV
+862 
-874 QYSTNPH
+874 
-881 FILDNHYITVNNK
+881 
-894 NAKSLKL
+894 
-901 PNLKSKRRYYF
+901 
-912 RIRSFKNVNESNV
+912 
-925 FYSQWSRIGTAKML
+925 

>member
-1 MSSVNL
+1 MMSSVKL

-58 STVAE
+58 STAAE

-110 LNQVKFETRPFEL
+110 LNQVKFETRLFEL
-123 EDKSFINLVRN
+123 EDKSFINLVKN
-134 IDFSSLLTIT
+134 IDFSSLLTVT

-173 SGFISSISQNSN
+173 SGFISSISQNNN

-196 LSSNE
+196 LTNNE

-349 ALTERKALSDAEQF
+349 ALTERKALSEAEQF

-418 QFYKK
+418 HFYKK

-529 YILCFKKTMNAMNYN
+529 YILCFKKTMNSMNYN

-653 VKTVQKMIALSSE
+653 VKTVQKMIAEVRSYGTSIIIADQKPSAVTESIVSNTNVKVSFRLTSSKERNIIAESTDMSDNNAEYISQLGVGQAFVYFDKLRSPQLVQTEDTRETDGVRLSVSNE
-666 TVNIEENFEN
+666 EIFERSKYWKDKESKLVPFRECSCSNIC
-676 LGISV
+676 
-681 VGEIKTQNPD
+681 K
-691 SSHHHEPIYKTVYP
+691 
-705 TCSEYGYI
+705 TCSFKIRSDSEYFAEKLLGACTPKITDKKALLSYAIKIPQVLKKYI
-713 EFTCRTCDVKFVTK
+713 ERYEKNEIEQLYNCTIIKFIRKAELSMPYVVSQN
-727 YICPT
+727 
-732 KHKFTEKI
+732 ELR
-740 TPATI
+740 
-745 ESDGH
+745 
-750 IVTVCTVCGY
+750 
-760 IKEDKIINKIYN
+760 KIIEI
-772 ASLDYSSAVYDKYQ
+772 
-786 FSPNVNV
+786 
-793 VDSSGKSL
+793 
-801 VQNVDYIYTLP
+801 
-812 LGRKSVG
+812 
-819 IYTYDITY
+819 
-827 LGNYKGTSRLLLFI
+827 
-841 YPQSPIFKK
+841 
-850 IVLSKNEAELQW
+850 SK
-862 NKITAQNDGYEV
+862 
-874 QYSTNPH
+874 TN
-881 FILDNHYITVNNK
+881 L
-894 NAKSLKL
+894 
-901 PNLKSKRRYYF
+901 
-912 RIRSFKNVNESNV
+912 
-925 FYSQWSRIGTAKML
+925 